1 MSNSQMI
8 QRVFDCLEPALPEG
22 WGKLVFYA
30 EYDIA
35 SYSMEYYVKREKS
48 FVKCFDIPG
57 LSKKDLLDTFSE
69 IDAVISGERKKLSG
83 KELWTNMTMVVQDSG
98 KVKVDFGYE
107 DLTEGS
113 YAHKKAWKT
122 RYLV

>member
-1 MSNSQMI
+1 MI
-8 QRVFDCLEPALPEG
+8 QRVFDCLEPVLPDG
-22 WGKLVFYA
+22 WNKLVFYA
-30 EYDIA
+30 EYDGA
-35 SYSMEYYVKREKS
+35 SYSMEYYVKSGGS

-57 LSKKDLLDTFSE
+57 LSRRTLLSTFSE
-69 IDAVISGERKKLSG
+69 IDEVISSEREKLSG
-83 KELWTNMTMVVQDSG
+83 KNLWTNLTMVVQENG
-98 KVKVDFGYE
+98 RVKVDLGYE